1 MIFSSNQE
9 LNISGKLDKESVI
22 AAFSAALVFSGLM
35 ELPYNSR
42 KKLYYQISKGGHYCI
57 GAYTED
63 SESTLEG
70 WEKFSFDASV
80 YGISQHALEM
90 TALHIIE
97 YLNNQDYTEVLK
109 EYYGAGGGLK
119 KGFLM
124 KPILYHSEYSMPE
137 KERIKEPWCGIVSF
151 EPFACYYA
159 K

>member
-1 MIFSSNQE
+1 MMFSSNQE
-9 LNISGKLDKESVI
+9 LKISGELDKESVI
-22 AAFSAALVFSGLM
+22 AAVSAALIFSGEM
-35 ELPYNSR
+35 EKTYNTKR
-42 KKLYYQISKGGHYCI
+42 KLYYQISKGGHYCI

-63 SESTLEG
+63 PENPLEG

-80 YGISQHALEM
+80 YGISQYALEM
-90 TALHIIE
+90 IALHIIE

-109 EYYGAGGGLK
+109 EYSGGGGGLE

-124 KPILYHSEYSMPE
+124 EPVLYCSEYSMPE
-137 KERIKEPWCGIVSF
+137 KERIKNPWRGIVSF

>member
-9 LNISGKLDKESVI
+9 LKISGELDKESVI
-22 AAFSAALVFSGLM
+22 AAVSAALVFSGVM
-35 ELPYNSR
+35 GKTYNSR

-57 GAYTED
+57 GAYAED
-63 SESTLEG
+63 SEFPLEG

-80 YGISQHALEM
+80 YGISQYALEM
-90 TALHIIE
+90 IALHIIVH
-97 YLNNQDYTEVLK
+97 LNNQDYTEVLK
-109 EYYGAGGGLK
+109 EYSDGGGGLE

-124 KPILYHSEYSMPE
+124 KPVLYCFEDSMPE
-137 KERIKEPWCGIVSF
+137 KERIKDPWCGIVSF